1 MSHLFSYGITLQEG
15 GKVALFPAAELAFQT
30 KEGDTVSL
38 FLILDSGASISA
50 LPKSDAITFGIDV
63 ETGMPTAVAGIEGKP
78 IEGWRHEL
86 MVMIGIEKISIPFLF
101 LGTDDAPRILGREG
115 IFDRYTVVFEET
127 KRRTALLTTET
138 QEAMRVTEALD
149 SL

>member
-1 MSHLFSYGITLQEG
+1 M
-15 GKVALFPAAELAFQT
+15 ALFPAAELAFQT
-30 KEGDTVSL
+30 KEGDVVSL

-50 LPKSDAITFGIDV
+50 LPKSDALTFGIDV
-63 ETGMPTAVAGIEGKP
+63 EAGIPTAVSGIEGKS

-86 MVMIGIEKISIPFLF
+86 LVRIGRERIVIPFLF

-115 IFDRYTVVFEET
+115 VFDRYTVIFEES
-127 KRRTALLTTET
+127 KRRTGLFTTET
-138 QEAMRVTEALD
+138 QEATHVTEVLD

>member
-1 MSHLFSYGITLQEG
+1 MSHLFPYGIMLQEG

-30 KEGDTVSL
+30 KEGDAVSL

-50 LPKSDAITFGIDV
+50 LPKSDAMTFGIDV
-63 ETGMPTAVAGIEGKP
+63 ESGIPTAVSGIEGKP

-86 MVMIGIEKISIPFLF
+86 LVRIGGERVVIPFLF

-115 IFDRYTVVFEET
+115 VFDRYAVVFEET
-127 KRRTALLTTET
+127 KRRTALLTLATP
-138 QEAMRVTEALD
+138 EATRVTEVLD